1 MQPSDLLK
9 HRILFLGEPISK
21 PAVNLLVER
30 LLLLDADDHGRQV
43 DLYINCTGGDVLDA
57 LALIDVMHC
66 IRARVST
73 ICIGQA
79 AGIAAWIL
87 AAGAPGYRLATP
99 NSEVKLQQFSTS
111 ATGQTPPPG
120 FLPPREAAGSYS
132 HRLQELDSRL
142 LRMLAEWTKQPEARI
157 REDMGN
163 DFFLTAQEAKAYGLI
178 DSVLQPFAAPIPSGA
193 GAGISP

>member
-1 MQPSDLLK
+1 MERSDLLK

-21 PAVNLLVER
+21 PTVNHLVEG
-30 LLLLDADDHGRQV
+30 LLLLDADDHERPI

-66 IRARVST
+66 IRTPVST
-73 ICIGQA
+73 VCIGQA

-87 AAGAPGYRLATP
+87 AAGAPGHRLATP
-99 NSEVKLQQFSTS
+99 NSEMKLQQFPTS

-142 LRMLAEWTKQPEARI
+142 VRMLAEWTKQPEARI
-157 REDMGN
+157 REDMNN
-163 DFFLTAQEAKAYGLI
+163 DFFLTAQEAKVYGLI
-178 DSVLQPFAAPIPSGA
+178 DAVLQPFAAPIPSGL
-193 GAGISP
+193 GA